1 MRWPRECSRDVV
13 SGLQLQLHMPNVLG
27 AWACVLLLAGASCG
41 KKDNSS
47 DTDEAAD
54 DLKKAQAAA
63 AERRQGV
70 VGNEADIE
78 REKREV
84 ASAQQA
90 LADKQ
95 ALLAQQ
101 RQALGSAQVNLEAA
115 RNAYGAAVAER
126 FAKLDASLATLA
138 KRTDAASTDSRVG
151 LRARRDQLAT
161 KLTSMRTTTDP
172 SWAEYTKDV
181 DTTFDAIEHDLQE
194 ANR

>member
-1 MRWPRECSRDVV
+1 MSK
-13 SGLQLQLHMPNVLG
+13 VLG
-27 AWACVLLLAGASCG
+27 AWVCAVLLAGASCG

-47 DTDEAAD
+47 DTDEAAE

-63 AERRQGV
+63 AERRQGL
-70 VGNEADIE
+70 VGNEAEIE

-95 ALLAQQ
+95 ALLSQQ
-101 RQALGSAQVNLEAA
+101 RQALGSAQASLEEA

-138 KRTDAASTDSRVG
+138 KRTDAASIDARAG
-151 LRARRDQLAT
+151 LQARRDLLAT
-161 KLTSMRTTTDP
+161 KLSSLRTTTDP

-181 DTTFDAIEHDLQE
+181 DTTFDAIEHDLQA